1 MDFLPCGMYS
11 MADSTLPD
19 SVDGHSTLPKKRYF
33 LISINRGK
41 YLTKKYLGTL
51 KIEKY

>member
-19 SVDGHSTLPKKRYF
+19 PIDGHGTHPKKR
-33 LISINRGK
+33 
-41 YLTKKYLGTL
+41 
-51 KIEKY
+51 